1 MAAIILSKAETE
13 RMNRTKPTEEAAK
26 EIREALA
33 NLKQVIEKHGCEA
46 CIETVCGEISVY
58 RIPKG
63 KTLVVKDRDDK
74 QPPNSDYCRGLYLST
89 GFKTYNAEHEIV
101 YQI

>member
-26 EIREALA
+26 AISEALD
-33 NLKQVIEKHGCEA
+33 NLKQVIEQHGCEA
-46 CIETVCGEISVY
+46 LIETVCGEISVF
-58 RIPKG
+58 RVPKG

-74 QPPNSDYCRGLYLST
+74 QPPKSDYCRGLYLST
-89 GFKTYNAEHEIV
+89 GFKTYNAEHENV